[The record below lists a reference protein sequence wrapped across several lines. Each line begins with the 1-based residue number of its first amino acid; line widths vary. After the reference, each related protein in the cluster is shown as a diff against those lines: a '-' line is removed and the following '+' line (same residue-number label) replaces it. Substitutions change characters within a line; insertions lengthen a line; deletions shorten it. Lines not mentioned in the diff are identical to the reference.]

1 VSETLSITARQGGL
15 AVAARAVVW
24 DMDGT
29 LLDSSVAV
37 PAAFAA
43 TLARRGGPEIDAAQ
57 VIAAYPLGTAEVI
70 MAHLAG
76 RPVTAADMDEYYG
89 ELRRSAVAAYP
100 GVAEVLGGLR
110 ARGHPVAVF
119 TGASRRAA
127 GILLAAAGL
136 AADVLIG
143 GDQVRNPKPA
153 ADGLLLAAQEI
164 GVCPADLAYVGDSPA
179 DMGAARAAGSHAAAA
194 AWGHMYDAAVGAD
207 SVLTEPGQALSL
219 LG

>member
-1 VSETLSITARQGGL
+1 M
-15 AVAARAVVW
+15 AVRALVW

-43 TLARRGGPEIDAAQ
+43 TLARRGGPAVSAAQ

-76 RPVTAADMDEYYG
+76 RPVTGSDMDEYYR
-89 ELRRSAVAAYP
+89 ELGRAEVAAYG
-100 GVAEVLGGLR
+100 GVAEVLRDLR
-110 ARGHPVAVF
+110 AVGQPIAVF

-143 GDQVRNPKPA
+143 GDQVRRPKPA
-153 ADGLLLAAQEI
+153 ADGLLLAALEI
-164 GVCPADLAYVGDSPA
+164 GVPATGLAYIGDSPA
-179 DMGAARAAGSHAAAA
+179 DIGAARAAGSHGAAA
-194 AWGHMYDAAVGAD
+194 AWGHMYDAAAAAD
-207 SVLTEPGQALSL
+207 SVLAVPGQALAL
-219 LG
+219 LDEP

>member
-1 VSETLSITARQGGL
+1 MRPGGWQ
-15 AVAARAVVW
+15 VAARAVVW

-43 TLARRGGPEIDAAQ
+43 ALARRGGPVVDAAQ

-76 RPVTAADMDEYYG
+76 RPVTDADMDEYYRD
-89 ELRRSAVAAYP
+89 LRQSQVVAYA
-100 GVAEVLGGLR
+100 GVAEVLRSLR
-110 ARGHPVAVF
+110 ATGQPIAVF

-143 GDQVRNPKPA
+143 GDQVRHPKPA
-153 ADGLLLAAQEI
+153 ADGLLLAAAEI
-164 GVCPADLAYVGDSPA
+164 GIPARDLAYIGDSPA
-179 DMGAARAAGSHAAAA
+179 DIGAARAAGSHGAAA
-194 AWGHMYDAAVGAD
+194 AWGHMYDAAVAAD
-207 SVLTEPGQALSL
+207 SVLSVPGQALSL

>member
-1 VSETLSITARQGGL
+1 
-15 AVAARAVVW
+15 VAARAVVW

-43 TLARRGGPEIDAAQ
+43 ALERRGGALVDAAQ

-76 RPVTAADMDEYYG
+76 RAVTGADMDDYYR
-89 ELRRSAVAAYP
+89 ELGRAEVAPYP
-100 GVAEVLGGLR
+100 GVSEALRDLR
-110 ARGHPVAVF
+110 ARGQPIAVF
-119 TGASRRAA
+119 TGASRQAA

-143 GDQVRNPKPA
+143 GDQIRHPKPA
-153 ADGLLLAAQEI
+153 ADGLLLAAEEI
-164 GVCPADLAYVGDSPA
+164 GIPATGLAYIGDSPA
-179 DMGAARAAGSHAAAA
+179 DIGAARAAGSHGAAA
-194 AWGHMYDAAVGAD
+194 AWGHMYDAALAAD
-207 SVLTEPGQALSL
+207 SVLAVPGDALSL
-219 LG
+219 LD

>member
-1 VSETLSITARQGGL
+1 
-15 AVAARAVVW
+15 VAARAVVW

-43 TLARRGGPEIDAAQ
+43 TLARRGGPAVSAAQ

-76 RPVTAADMDEYYG
+76 RPVTGADMDAYYR
-89 ELRRSAVAAYP
+89 ELGRAEVAAYP
-100 GVAEVLGGLR
+100 GVAEALRDLR
-110 ARGHPVAVF
+110 ARDQPIAVF

-136 AADVLIG
+136 VADVLIG
-143 GDQVRNPKPA
+143 GDQVRRPKPA
-153 ADGLLLAAQEI
+153 ADGLLLAAQAI
-164 GVCPADLAYVGDSPA
+164 GVCPAGLAYIGDSAA
-179 DMGAARAAGSHAAAA
+179 DIGAARAAGSHGAAA
-194 AWGHMYDAAVGAD
+194 AWGHMYDAAVAAD
-207 SVLTEPGQALSL
+207 SVLAVPGQALSL
-219 LG
+219 LD

>member
-1 VSETLSITARQGGL
+1 M
-15 AVAARAVVW
+15 AVRALVW

-43 TLARRGGPEIDAAQ
+43 TLARRGGPAVSAAQ

-76 RPVTAADMDEYYG
+76 RPVTGSDMDEYYR
-89 ELRRSAVAAYP
+89 ELGRAEVAAYG
-100 GVAEVLGGLR
+100 GVAEVLRDLR
-110 ARGHPVAVF
+110 AIGQPIAVF

-143 GDQVRNPKPA
+143 GDQVRRPKPA
-153 ADGLLLAAQEI
+153 ADGLLLAALEI
-164 GVCPADLAYVGDSPA
+164 GVPATGLAYIGDSPA
-179 DMGAARAAGSHAAAA
+179 DIGAARAAGSHGAAA
-194 AWGHMYDAAVGAD
+194 AWGHMYDAAAAAD
-207 SVLTEPGQALSL
+207 SVLAVPGQALAL
-219 LG
+219 LDEP

>member
-1 VSETLSITARQGGL
+1 M
-15 AVAARAVVW
+15 AVRALVW

-43 TLARRGGPEIDAAQ
+43 TLARRGGPAVSAAQ

-76 RPVTAADMDEYYG
+76 RPVTGSDMDEYYR
-89 ELRRSAVAAYP
+89 ELGRAEVAAYG
-100 GVAEVLGGLR
+100 GVAEVLRDLR
-110 ARGHPVAVF
+110 AISQPIAVF

-143 GDQVRNPKPA
+143 GDQVRRPKPA
-153 ADGLLLAAQEI
+153 ADGLLLAALEI
-164 GVCPADLAYVGDSPA
+164 GVPATGLAYIGDSPA
-179 DMGAARAAGSHAAAA
+179 DIGAARAAGSHGAAA
-194 AWGHMYDAAVGAD
+194 AWGHMYDAAAAAD
-207 SVLTEPGQALSL
+207 SVLAVPGQALAL
-219 LG
+219 LDEP

>member
-1 VSETLSITARQGGL
+1 MVG
-15 AVAARAVVW
+15 ARAVVW

-43 TLARRGGPEIDAAQ
+43 ALARRGGGPRVDAAR

-76 RPVTAADMDEYYG
+76 RDVTGTDMDEYYR
-89 ELRRSAVAAYP
+89 ELAGRAVATYP
-100 GVAEVLGGLR
+100 GIAEVLAELR
-110 ARGHPVAVF
+110 ADGHAIAVF
-119 TGASRRAA
+119 TGATRRAA
-127 GILLAAAGL
+127 GILLAAAGV
-136 AADVLIG
+136 AADVLVG
-143 GDQVRNPKPA
+143 GDEVRHRKPA
-153 ADGLLLAAQEI
+153 ADGLLLAADLI
-164 GVCPADLAYVGDSPA
+164 GVPADGLVYVGDSPE

-194 AWGHMYDAAVGAD
+194 AWGHMYNPTMAAD
-207 SVLTEPGQALSL
+207 SVLTAPGQVLSL

>member
-1 VSETLSITARQGGL
+1 
-15 AVAARAVVW
+15 VAARAVVW

-43 TLARRGGPEIDAAQ
+43 TLASRGGPVVDAAQ
-57 VIAAYPLGTAEVI
+57 VIAAYPLGTADVI

-76 RPVTAADMDEYYG
+76 RPVTGADMDEYYA
-89 ELRRSAVAAYP
+89 ELGRSAVAGYP
-100 GVAEVLGGLR
+100 GVAEALR
-110 ARGHPVAVF
+110 DLRTRGQPIVVF

-127 GILLAAAGL
+127 GILLAAAGVT
-136 AADVLIG
+136 ADVLIG
-143 GDQVRNPKPA
+143 GDQVRHPKPA
-153 ADGLLLAAQEI
+153 ADGLLLAAREI
-164 GVCPADLAYVGDSPA
+164 GVAPADLAYIGDSPA

-194 AWGHMYDAAVGAD
+194 AWGHMYDAAIPAD
-207 SVLTEPGQALSL
+207 SVLAEPGQALSL